1 MGLLN
6 EKVVTQM
13 ASGYYTNLIS
23 FETVTLDVEKNAAF
37 ALGINA
43 DVNYSHSLLL
53 QELYQQRASWL
64 CLGSRMLYISR
75 WFMRIFG

>member
-1 MGLLN
+1 LGLLN

-37 ALGINA
+37 ALWINA
-43 DVNYSHSLLL
+43 DVNYSQSLLD
-53 QELYQQRASWL
+53 
-64 CLGSRMLYISR
+64 
-75 WFMRIFG
+75 

>member
-23 FETVTLDVEKNAAF
+23 FETVTLDVEKMLHLH
-37 ALGINA
+37 LG
-43 DVNYSHSLLL
+43 L
-53 QELYQQRASWL
+53 
-64 CLGSRMLYISR
+64 MLT
-75 WFMRIFG
+75 